1 MAVEAQAQEHFITSQ
16 VPFRSKNADPDEL
29 LEQSGQRPVQTPP
42 FNHHYL
48 HDLES
53 LWWIAI
59 WAIFTTKPESDEEY
73 ILCES
78 FDKIFPSQVDSM
90 GERMSFFTSKQMFM
104 HHTRKLHSTFQP
116 IVQLLNTLRQVLV
129 ESYQDFN
136 QYLKTQQE
144 FPIDMVLFAYRMA
157 IKTFDWIAAKIDTT
171 ETLVPALRYRLTKRK
186 REMDDEGSR
195 SSQTGTDE

>member
-1 MAVEAQAQEHFITSQ
+1 MAVEAQAQEHFITSEA
-16 VPFRSKNADPDEL
+16 PLRSKGAKPEEL
-29 LEQSGQRPVQTPP
+29 LKQSGQDPVETPP

-90 GERMSFFTSKQMFM
+90 GDRMSFFTNEVF
-104 HHTRKLHSTFQP
+104 
-116 IVQLLNTLRQVLV
+116 
-129 ESYQDFN
+129 
-136 QYLKTQQE
+136 
-144 FPIDMVLFAYRMA
+144 
-157 IKTFDWIAAKIDTT
+157 
-171 ETLVPALRYRLTKRK
+171 
-186 REMDDEGSR
+186 
-195 SSQTGTDE
+195 